1 MLMSKAAYAKHCGV
15 SRQTVYD
22 WIAKGDLVMSGSKID
37 VEASERRQQSVDG
50 TQSENTTVDRWPHRT
65 LEMTWAA
72 VWASIKA
79 NDGKSPAPATDA
91 DVELRVRSAA
101 EELGWDMGILENG
114 GVWLCDGDG
123 EYYFQEYDYHQN
135 AASAISLLRREIC
148 YTADTCPDELDN
160 WNPAGLEALSTW
172 AKA

>member
-22 WIAKGDLVMSGSKID
+22 WIAKGEVVMSGSKID
-37 VEASERRQQSVDG
+37 VEATERQQQNVDG

-91 DVELRVRSAA
+91 DVELRVRSA
-101 EELGWDMGILENG
+101 
-114 GVWLCDGDG
+114 
-123 EYYFQEYDYHQN
+123 
-135 AASAISLLRREIC
+135 EIGR
-148 YTADTCPDELDN
+148 AHV
-160 WNPAGLEALSTW
+160 
-172 AKA
+172 